1 MLDPSRWLS
10 VVVRETS
17 ALAEATPKPT
27 STLLPPMPFIQNLLD
42 SRLWPLILKEIR
54 QILKNKQIIFLLL
67 FPPTVQL
74 LVFGLALNPE
84 VSNLSLGVVDYSN
97 SASSREL
104 VATLVANDSFHITSY
119 QSKEGDLG
127 QQVRTGKISTGLVIP
142 PDFER
147 RIAAGKA
154 ADLQVLVDGVDAN
167 TAGIASGYINQL
179 INRYGQ
185 SLSEKEA
192 VAPVQTAVS
201 FLYNPGLLS
210 SWFFVPGVIGVVL
223 TLTGSLVS
231 SSTVIREKDVGTL
244 EQLLMTPAAGWEIL
258 TAKIAPLFVL
268 LMGDVLL
275 ASAIGRVVFGLP
287 FRGNYFLFLALS
299 GIYIFVCIGI
309 GILLATVSRNQQQVI
324 LTSFFFNVPLIQLSG
339 AIAPIESMPTFFR
352 ILSFFDPLRHYVT
365 IARSLILK
373 GVGIG
378 PLLPEILTLSA
389 FAALLLGVSI
399 NRFRAQLS

>member
-1 MLDPSRWLS
+1 M
-10 VVVRETS
+10 V
-17 ALAEATPKPT
+17 
-27 STLLPPMPFIQNLLD
+27 
-42 SRLWPLILKEIR
+42 KEVR
-54 QILKNKQIIFLLL
+54 QILRNKQIIFLLL

-74 LVFGLALNPE
+74 LVFGLALNPD
-84 VSNLSLGVVDYSN
+84 VRNLSLGVVDYSN
-97 SASSREL
+97 SANSREF
-104 VATLVANDSFHITSY
+104 VAALVANDAFKVAAY
-119 QSKEGDLG
+119 PLREADLG
-127 QQVRTGKISTGLVIP
+127 QQVRTGQISTGLVIP

-147 RIAAGKA
+147 QLAAGKI
-154 ADLQVLVDGVDAN
+154 ADVQVLIDGVDAN
-167 TAGIASGYINQL
+167 SAGIASGYIRQI

-185 SLSEKEA
+185 SLDRREA
-192 VAPVQTAVS
+192 AVPVQTAVV

-275 ASAIGRVVFGLP
+275 ASAIGRVVFNLP
-287 FRGNYFLFLALS
+287 FRGNYGLFLALS
-299 GIYIFVCIGI
+299 GIYVFVCIGI

-339 AIAPIESMPTFFR
+339 AIAPIESMPKFFR

-378 PLLPEILTLSA
+378 PLLPEIATLVF
-389 FAALLLGVSI
+389 FATLLFGVSI
-399 NRFRAQLS
+399 SRFRAQLN